1 MTVTGNP
8 RAVREWSRRLDR
20 ACEVRRVDG
29 VDSLAREPSRER
41 LRLRS
46 ADLVET
52 GIV

>member
-8 RAVREWSRRLDR
+8 RASASGR
-20 ACEVRRVDG
+20 AVSIAWCEVRRVDG